1 MNTALKYLL
10 AQSSGFCFLNYGWL
24 YLGVKIVHTLRKE
37 VELGIEASN
46 PSGMHLNRLSW
57 EHKPTSQPLQ
67 LPSIS
72 APAAGGLVNQVHMCG
87 PSPLE
92 LMDSKHRTSK
102 SIGCARPI
110 RFSLLEIQSQGSDTE
125 LMGWCWALDLRGHRE
140 SGWKCRLGLHAT
152 RKSRLER
159 NREKS
164 HSEALGETQRWPQ
177 FREWSAAKFSGCS
190 TKWKCGTPY
199 SKATFGRGWH

>member
-87 PSPLE
+87 PRPLE
-92 LMDSKHRTSK
+92 LMDS
-102 SIGCARPI
+102 
-110 RFSLLEIQSQGSDTE
+110 
-125 LMGWCWALDLRGHRE
+125 
-140 SGWKCRLGLHAT
+140 
-152 RKSRLER
+152 
-159 NREKS
+159 
-164 HSEALGETQRWPQ
+164 
-177 FREWSAAKFSGCS
+177 
-190 TKWKCGTPY
+190 
-199 SKATFGRGWH
+199 

>member
-10 AQSSGFCFLNYGWL
+10 AQSSGFCFLNYGWF

-46 PSGMHLNRLSW
+46 PSGMHLNHLSW

-72 APAAGGLVNQVHMCG
+72 APAAGGLVSQVHMCG

-92 LMDSKHRTSK
+92 LMDS
-102 SIGCARPI
+102 
-110 RFSLLEIQSQGSDTE
+110 
-125 LMGWCWALDLRGHRE
+125 
-140 SGWKCRLGLHAT
+140 
-152 RKSRLER
+152 
-159 NREKS
+159 
-164 HSEALGETQRWPQ
+164 
-177 FREWSAAKFSGCS
+177 
-190 TKWKCGTPY
+190 
-199 SKATFGRGWH
+199 